1 MEMKE
6 EFAKLFE
13 KLKMERDELKLKIH
27 LASMD
32 AKKEFE
38 GTEKIWSTLRIKAS
52 EIADDAVDTSE
63 ELIAKSK
70 VVSEELKETYKRI
83 AKRLSE

>member
-6 EFAKLFE
+6 EIARLVE
-13 KLKMERDELKLKIH
+13 KLRTERDEIKLKLH

-38 GTEKIWSTLRIKAS
+38 ATEKQWSHLKVKAS
-52 EIADDAVDTSE
+52 EIADDAMETSE
-63 ELIAKSK
+63 ELMAKSK
-70 VVSEELKETYKRI
+70 IVGEELKETYRRI
-83 AKRLSE
+83 SKRLSE